1 MENYQLSIHMASW
14 KESMINRLSNL
25 INRNRSAAKISQVLC
40 SRKNTPWKDISVGE
54 TGTGLW
60 NLENMAVAIHH
71 KLLFQNHI
79 AITSHRVYK
88 ACSWSQVSE
97 WTNNPYWRKK
107 VNRQQI
113 NQHSMFK
120 YQIVK
125 QGSHHKSFKSSLF
138 SNVKTDP
145 KPKDLNSIMKC
156 WNWYR
161 AIARTLHNQLAIGS
175 FWAKFCL
182 LNLVI
187 KHTVLI

>member
-1 MENYQLSIHMASW
+1 
-14 KESMINRLSNL
+14 
-25 INRNRSAAKISQVLC
+25 
-40 SRKNTPWKDISVGE
+40 
-54 TGTGLW
+54 
-60 NLENMAVAIHH
+60 MAVAIHH

-138 SNVKTDP
+138 LNVKADP

-175 FWAKFCL
+175 FWAKFFL
-182 LNLVI
+182 LNLVN
-187 KHTVLI
+187 KHTVLILSSTKKTRSFEDECSTRTNNHLRSTDLFGAAGALVV